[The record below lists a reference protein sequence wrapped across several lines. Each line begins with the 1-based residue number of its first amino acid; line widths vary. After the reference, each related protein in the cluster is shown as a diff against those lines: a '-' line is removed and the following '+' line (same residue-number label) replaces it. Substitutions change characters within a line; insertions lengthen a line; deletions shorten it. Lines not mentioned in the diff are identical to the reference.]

1 MKIDPS
7 YTLHTVAGE
16 HIILIQDAKENK
28 VLSLN
33 PTAQFLWENLNGKDF
48 TLEEAGKHQAP
59 IIATNSASPRMGM
72 PSCRAFSSLEGP
84 IFSPATT

>member
-48 TLEEAGKHQAP
+48 TLE
-59 IIATNSASPRMGM
+59 
-72 PSCRAFSSLEGP
+72 
-84 IFSPATT
+84 

>member
-1 MKIDPS
+1 MKINPS

-48 TLEEAGKHQAP
+48 TLEEAVSLLTSHFDVEREKAATDAEKWVHELHELG
-59 IIATNSASPRMGM
+59 IIH
-72 PSCRAFSSLEGP
+72 
-84 IFSPATT
+84 